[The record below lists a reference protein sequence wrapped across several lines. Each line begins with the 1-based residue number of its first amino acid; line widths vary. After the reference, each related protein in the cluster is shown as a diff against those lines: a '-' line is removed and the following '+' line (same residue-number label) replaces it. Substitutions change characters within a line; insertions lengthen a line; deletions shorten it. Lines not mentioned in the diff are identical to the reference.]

1 MGFQVARC
9 GWERS
14 GGGGYSQTGRQ
25 GGAVVAGKAKR
36 GDKVVR

>member
-14 GGGGYSQTGRQ
+14 GGGGQ
-25 GGAVVAGKAKR
+25 A
-36 GDKVVR
+36 